1 MVDKGVLLIFR
12 QEENIYFWVF
22 FLMSASV
29 KEQVYQYLH
38 FTSSAV
44 LGCDILGEEG
54 GPSVEFQF
62 WNGHISFA
70 TRIVTQDAEYTAAD
84 SEPMLDSHLLSC
96 SNSLQTVCSE
106 DRSGSQILSSNWFR
120 GN

>member
-1 MVDKGVLLIFR
+1 
-12 QEENIYFWVF
+12 
-22 FLMSASV
+22 MSASV

-62 WNGHISFA
+62 
-70 TRIVTQDAEYTAAD
+70 
-84 SEPMLDSHLLSC
+84 
-96 SNSLQTVCSE
+96 
-106 DRSGSQILSSNWFR
+106 
-120 GN
+120 